1 MSSFKDFQESQEKA
15 RRLADL
21 PRREALSCGPDEL
34 VETSWDGH
42 FSGVYLEPHRVE
54 DDILEGEDVTDRRY
68 TVAILGKEKAG
79 RRSGGASWGRRKS
92 SNAGILRTP
101 IKKRSLSGFSASD
114 RIAPSIT
121 VLQIA
126 RSCFERTGSVEAGL
140 GC

>member
-68 TVAILGKEKAG
+68 TVAILGKEKSREEI
-79 RRSGGASWGRRKS
+79 RRRVLGEAEEFQRRNPPDPDQKALLERILSERSYRPVDHGAPDCT
-92 SNAGILRTP
+92 ILLRE
-101 IKKRSLSGFSASD
+101 D
-114 RIAPSIT
+114 R
-121 VLQIA
+121 
-126 RSCFERTGSVEAGL
+126 ER
-140 GC
+140 